1 VENYKAQLLLGLHFW
16 VLKLQLLKFRI
27 TDFSGQ
33 LLSFNS
39 YYLSP
44 KVKLKI
50 PSLTKCGELKGAT
63 FVRLTFLR
71 FEVATSEIANYWF
84 FRSII
89 IFQLI
94 IWVFANSFRTSSSS
108 NNYQHRWFHIVILIS
123 SCEHFVEQVILNI
136 QFQIQPQNSISQFPQ
151 LFTTSNTHS
160 SEEFDGGQ
168 SLSLRFSI
176 SVVWPPIFS
185 LYDFANAYLTYIFN
199 YLLCEIHIH
208 FKSKMH

>member
-1 VENYKAQLLLGLHFW
+1 MENYKAQLLLGLHFW

-108 NNYQHRWFHIVILIS
+108 NYYQHRWFHTVILIS

-136 QFQIQPQNSISQFPQ
+136 KFQTQPQNSISQFPQ
-151 LFTTSNTHS
+151 LFTTSNTHFLVKNLMAVNLLV
-160 SEEFDGGQ
+160 FDFQDLQLQLLKMQITDFSGQ
-168 SLSLRFSI
+168 LLS
-176 SVVWPPIFS
+176 
-185 LYDFANAYLTYIFN
+185 FN
-199 YLLCEIHIH
+199 
-208 FKSKMH
+208 S